1 MESMESRQE
10 MALSLYLE
18 ACKETANAEKA
29 FVIAASQFAEKETP
43 RVQRRGKRTH
53 CLQCEN
59 LGCASRVADKVTIL
73 WCEKTNTRIFEYKSF
88 ERGLRLLQRGCLKKN
103 KFHVEAEFTGRMR

>member
-1 MESMESRQE
+1 MSDQRKE

-18 ACKETANAEKA
+18 ACKETADAEKA

-43 RVQRRGKRTH
+43 RVKRGSKRTH

-59 LGCASRVADKVTIL
+59 VGCASRVADRVTIL
-73 WCEKTNTRIFEYKSF
+73 WCEKTNTRIFEYQSF
-88 ERGLRLLQRGCLKKN
+88 ERGLRLLHRGCLKKN
-103 KFHVEAEFTGRMR
+103 NFHVEADFTGRLR

>member
-1 MESMESRQE
+1 MSDQRKE

-18 ACKETANAEKA
+18 ACKETADAEKA

-43 RVQRRGKRTH
+43 RVQRRGKRTN
-53 CLQCEN
+53 CLQCESM
-59 LGCASRVADKVTIL
+59 GCCTRVSDKVTIL
-73 WCEKTNTRIFEYKSF
+73 WCDRTRTKIWEKVSF

-103 KFHVEAEFTGRMR
+103 NFHVEADFTGRLR

>member
-1 MESMESRQE
+1 MEARQE

-18 ACKETANAEKA
+18 ACKETANAEQA
-29 FVIAASQFAEKETP
+29 FAIAASQFAEKETP
-43 RVQRRGKRTH
+43 RVQRKGSKRTH

-59 LGCASRVADKVTIL
+59 VGCVSRVTDKVTIL
-73 WCEKTNTRIFEYKSF
+73 WCEKTNTRIFEYQSF

-103 KFHVEAEFTGRMR
+103 NFHVEAEFTGRLR